1 MKVIHVH
8 RLRGVGG
15 SERHL
20 LTLLPALRQLGVDAR
35 FAGLD
40 DGDPDPFYEQLGA
53 LGVPFDRI
61 RSPRD
66 LELRVAR
73 ALTRVVRRERPEVV
87 HTHLVHADVYGTLA
101 ATLARTTLVSTK
113 HNDDPFRAGPFRFV
127 ERALALR
134 AARLICITGAL
145 REFNLQRVGL
155 PARKLEVIHY
165 GLDELP
171 AAWGPPGG
179 PELADDARVLLTI
192 ARLEA
197 QKGLDVAIEALAL
210 LRPRHPDAVLVVLGA
225 GPLEDELRGLARR
238 EGVEGAVHFPGRSG
252 DVAHWLLRCEM
263 LVHPARW
270 EGFGLV
276 LLEAMLAARP
286 VVATRVSAIPEV
298 VEDGVTGLLV
308 PPDDSEALAAAVDA
322 LLRDRDR
329 ATAYGRA
336 GLARARE
343 RFSVAAMAEQTR
355 DVYVRALGGWP
366 AASRTIAPAHEPT
379 E

>member
-8 RLRGVGG
+8 RLRGIGG

-20 LTLLPALRQLGVDAR
+20 LTLLPALRALGIDAR

-40 DGDPDPFYEQLGA
+40 DADPDPFYEQLGD
-53 LGVPFDRI
+53 LGVPYERI

-66 LELRVAR
+66 LDLRVAR
-73 ALTRVVRRERPEVV
+73 ALTRVVRRERPDIV

-101 ATLARTTLVSTK
+101 GTLARTALVSTK
-113 HNDDPFRAGPFRFV
+113 HNDDPFRAGSFRYA

-134 AARLICITGAL
+134 ARRLICITHAL
-145 REFNLQRVGL
+145 REFNLRRVGL
-155 PARKLEVIHY
+155 PARKLEVIYY

-179 PELADDARVLLTI
+179 PELAEEARVLLAI
-192 ARLEA
+192 ARLER
-197 QKGLDVAIEALAL
+197 QKGLDVAIEALAR
-210 LRPRHPDAVLVVLGA
+210 LRDHHPRVVLVVLGS
-225 GPLEDELRGLARR
+225 GPLEAELRELARAH
-238 EGVEGAVHFPGRSG
+238 GVDDRVHFPGRSG
-252 DVAHWLLRCEM
+252 DVASWLLRSEM

-298 VEDGVTGLLV
+298 VEHGVTGLLV
-308 PPDDSEALAAAVDA
+308 PPDDGGALADAIDELLSDPGRAA
-322 LLRDRDR
+322 
-329 ATAYGRA
+329 AYGEA
-336 GLARARE
+336 GRARARE
-343 RFSVAAMAEQTR
+343 HFSVSEMAERTR
-355 DVYVRALGGWP
+355 DAYSRALDG
-366 AASRTIAPAHEPT
+366 
-379 E
+379 